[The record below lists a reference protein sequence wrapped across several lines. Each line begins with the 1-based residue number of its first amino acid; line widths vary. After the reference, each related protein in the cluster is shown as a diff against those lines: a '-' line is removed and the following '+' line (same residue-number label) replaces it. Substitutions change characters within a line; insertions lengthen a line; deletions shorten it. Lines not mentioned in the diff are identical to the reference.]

1 MSHQKPHRHEKMT
14 AEEARIWARLTDAE
28 YAAEIAAAARTQAP
42 AKKQPLV
49 CTGDCRAGTCTYC
62 GRPPSLPHDPYAAWP
77 ELAQRVKQGSV
88 AAPTAAPRAAQIP
101 QAVAVAEN
109 SNFFVTNWK
118 LSLVLAFVAWLY
130 LRSLGK

>member
-14 AEEARIWARLTDAE
+14 VEEARIWARLTDAE

-42 AKKQPLV
+42 AKKQPYE
-49 CTGDCRAGTCTYC
+49 CTGDCQAGTCAYC
-62 GRPPSLPHDPYAAWP
+62 GRPPPHDPYAAWP
-77 ELAQRVKQGSV
+77 ELAQRVKQSAA
-88 AAPTAAPRAAQIP
+88 AAPTAGPRAAQTS
-101 QAVAVAEN
+101 QTEG

-118 LSLVLAFVAWLY
+118 LTLALAFVAWLY